1 MKCNICN
8 EINDED
14 ALFCKRCG
22 NSLTENSIER
32 FNDNK
37 KEKPKKIIKKET
49 KKEVKV
55 IKQKPK
61 KEKNKDK
68 KNKNNKEKVII
79 ERRSSFGT
87 RFLIFIMVI
96 IIGVLSL
103 GLGVVGYYEYEHY
116 YNIVVPDL
124 SGMTYNEA
132 EVELAK
138 NDLRISKKEK
148 VTQNTEEVDRVI
160 KQNKKAGSRAKKN
173 AVITVTIGLKDE
185 SITVDNYVGLD
196 IDSTISK
203 LESKG
208 IKYIIKYES
217 NENKDY
223 GVVLNQSIKPGKKIS
238 KDKEII
244 IIVNKHQKIESEEIE
259 SKEIES
265 EIESEEKEA

>member
-22 NSLTENSIER
+22 NSLTESNPQGIS
-32 FNDNK
+32 DNK
-37 KEKPKKIIKKET
+37 KEKPKKVIKKEV

-55 IKQKPK
+55 IKEKPK
-61 KEKNKDK
+61 KEKKKDK

-87 RFLIFIMVI
+87 RFLIFLLVI
-96 IIGVLSL
+96 IISVLSV
-103 GLGVVGYYEYEHY
+103 GLGIVGYYEYEHY

-138 NDLRISKKEK
+138 NDLRINKKEK
-148 VTQNTEEVDRVI
+148 ITQNDEDIDRVL

-173 AVITVTIGLKDE
+173 SVVTVTIGIEDE
-185 SITVDNYVGLD
+185 SIIIDDYTGLD
-196 IDSTISK
+196 MDSAISK
-203 LESKG
+203 LESIG
-208 IKYIIKYES
+208 IKYTIKYES
-217 NENKDY
+217 SEDY
-223 GVVLNQSIKPGKKIS
+223 EYKVVINQSIKPGKKIT
-238 KDKEII
+238 KDKELVLV
-244 IIVNKHQKIESEEIE
+244 VNKYQKVESE
-259 SKEIES
+259 EIES